1 MDRFEFGGRDS
12 VMLLQFR
19 RGKKVLRRVAGC
31 GEVNKAVVASGMH
44 NYASLPLP
52 FPLSLVRYL
61 VNRDRERME
70 GKSADVP

>member
-19 RGKKVLRRVAGC
+19 RGEKVLRRVAGC
-31 GEVNKAVVASGMH
+31 GEVNKAEVASGMH
-44 NYASLPLP
+44 NYAS
-52 FPLSLVRYL
+52 LSLVRYL